1 MAAEA
6 YRSPMG
12 GQQAV
17 NPALLNQ
24 NMPVGSMHNQVA
36 PNALSGDALGQLA
49 NGVPGVA
56 MLQAQ
61 AQNIGVQAEKPK
73 SFLAGLLKRKP
84 KQVVD
89 MNPQPEPQAQANIG
103 AQPNVNTQLDL
114 NAPRNMN
121 PEVKVPKS
129 KSLFDK
135 NFVMGLGVGFILGS
149 LILPHFFGADKV
161 ERVPASSASAEWV
174 APSHA
179 QNLPEGTVSALPE
192 GESFIDTALAT
203 EGSETN

>member
-1 MAAEA
+1 
-6 YRSPMG
+6 MG
-12 GQQAV
+12 GQQPV
-17 NPALLNQ
+17 NQTLLNQ
-24 NMPVGSMHNQVA
+24 NMPARSMHNQAV
-36 PNALSGDALGQLA
+36 PNALSGDALGQMA
-49 NGVPGVA
+49 NGIPGVA

-61 AQNIGVQAEKPK
+61 AQNIGAQAEKPK

-89 MNPQPEPQAQANIG
+89 MNPQPELQAQANMG
-103 AQPNVNTQLDL
+103 AQPSVNTQLDL
-114 NAPRNMN
+114 NAPRNMS
-121 PEVKVPKS
+121 PEVNVPKS

-135 NFVMGLGVGFILGS
+135 NFVMGLGVGFILGT
-149 LILPHFFGADKV
+149 LVLQYFFGTDTV

-174 APSHA
+174 APSHT
-179 QNLPEGTVSALPE
+179 QNLPEGTINPLSE